1 VTNENIVYKKQ
12 YNPIKHKRFKKFGE
26 VYVKNKKFLIE
37 YLSNQRLD
45 KNAPTELTHP
55 KLFLKNPQ
63 GVSHYMGNPNIK
75 AAFVNVDYT
84 KEQLLEFQK
93 CSKDPLY
100 FTETYIRIMSVD
112 FGLIPFTLYQ
122 FQRNMVTTFNDNRF
136 AICKL
141 PRQSGKSTT
150 SVAYILWYLL
160 FHPGKTVGILA
171 NKGELA
177 QEMLGRLATAYES
190 LPFWLQQGCVTYN
203 KRSIELEN
211 GSKVIATASSGSAA
225 RGMSF
230 SLLFLDEFAFVPPND
245 AEDFF
250 RSVYPTISS
259 GSDTKMIVVSTPKG
273 MNHFYKMWMESTEKR
288 SKFVPIEINWSDIPG
303 RDDDWRYEQI
313 SNTSEDQFRQEFEC
327 QFIGSSNTLIA
338 PSKLG
343 NMTYIKPSR
352 TQEFVDFYEDAK
364 IVHQYIM
371 CVDSARGVRLDY
383 SAFVVVDITAVP
395 YKLVAKFRSNE
406 VSPMIFPNFIVNMAR
421 YYNNAWVLIEVNDVG
436 MQVAVGVQQEFEYEN
451 ILSTVSKGRS
461 GFQLGSGPGSKLG
474 VTTSHSVKTNGCS
487 NLKSLIEADKM
498 IIEDYEVYVELTTFV
513 RKSEGTS
520 GSFEAESGCND
531 DLVMCLVL
539 FAWAAGT
546 EYWKE
551 LTDTNAKQHMYKQ
564 KLDEI
569 EEEVMPIGFLPYDS
583 MLDKTIDSRGDV
595 WSTVDEL
602 PELPSWYNDVYR
614 GRF

>member
-1 VTNENIVYKKQ
+1 VIVKKDL
-12 YNPIKHKRFKKFGE
+12 YNPSEHKRYKKFGD
-26 VYVKNKKFLIE
+26 VYVKNKTALIT
-37 YLSNQRLD
+37 YLSEQRYN
-45 KNAPTELTHP
+45 KKAPTQNTNA
-55 KLFLKNPQ
+55 KLFEKNPT

-75 AAFVNVDYT
+75 AAHVNLDYT

-93 CSKDPLY
+93 CAKDPVY

-112 FGLIPFTLYQ
+112 FGLIPFTLYD
-122 FQRNMVTTFNDNRF
+122 FQRKMVETFNENRF
-136 AICKL
+136 NICKL

-160 FHPGKTVGILA
+160 FNQGKTVGILA

-259 GSDTKMIVVSTPKG
+259 GTDTKMIVVSTPKG
-273 MNHFYKMWMESTEKR
+273 MNHFYKMWMESTENR
-288 SKFVPIEINWSDIPG
+288 SKFVPIEINWWDVPG
-303 RDDDWRYEQI
+303 RDEDWKYEQI

-338 PSKLG
+338 PGKLG
-343 NMTYIKPSR
+343 QMAYIAPIR
-352 TQEFVDFYEDAK
+352 NQESIDYYEDPK
-364 IVHQYIM
+364 PGHNYIM
-371 CVDSARGVRLDY
+371 CVDSARGIRLDY
-383 SAFVVVDITAVP
+383 SAFVIVDITAVP
-395 YKLVAKFRSNE
+395 YKVVAKFRSNE
-406 VSPMIFPNFIVNMAR
+406 VSPMIFPNFIVNLGR
-421 YYNNAWVLIEVNDVG
+421 YYNQAWVLIEVNDVG
-436 MQVAVGVQQEFEYEN
+436 QQVAVGVQQEFEYEN
-451 ILSTVSKGRS
+451 ILSTVSKGRA
-461 GFQLGSGPGSKLG
+461 GFQLGSGPGAKLG

-487 NLKSLIEADKM
+487 NLKSLIEADKL
-498 IIEDYEVYVELTTFV
+498 IVEDYDVYVELTTFV
-513 RKSEGTS
+513 RKSESTA
-520 GSFEAESGCND
+520 GSFEAEPGCND

-569 EEEVMPIGFLPYDS
+569 EDEVMPIGFLPYDN
-583 MLDKTIDSRGDV
+583 MLETTIDSQGDV
-595 WSTVDEL
+595 WTSVDEAVV
-602 PELPSWYNDVYR
+602 PEWYNDVYR
-614 GRF
+614 GNF

>member
-1 VTNENIVYKKQ
+1 MTIDNLIKKDI
-12 YNPIKHKRFKKFGE
+12 YNPDFHKGFKKFGD
-26 VYVKNKKFLIE
+26 VYVKNKKTLIE
-37 YLSNQRLD
+37 HISKQRHYHD
-45 KNAPTELTHP
+45 APTEQTHSD
-55 KLFLKNPQ
+55 LFEKNST
-63 GVSHYMGNPNIK
+63 GVSHYMGNPNVK
-75 AAFVNVDYT
+75 AAFVSVDYT
-84 KEQLLEFQK
+84 PDQLKEFQK
-93 CSKDPLY
+93 CSQDPIY

-112 FGLIPFTLYQ
+112 FGLIPFTMYQ
-122 FQRNMVTTFNDNRF
+122 FQRNMISTFNDNRF
-136 AICKL
+136 TICKL

-160 FHPGKTVGILA
+160 FNPGKVVGILA

-190 LPFWLQQGCVTYN
+190 LPFWLQQGCITYN

-288 SKFVPIEINWSDIPG
+288 SKFKPIEINWWDVPG
-303 RDDDWRYEQI
+303 RDEDWKQEQI

-338 PSKLG
+338 PTKLSAL
-343 NMTYIKPSR
+343 TYMNPIKS
-352 TQEFVDFYEDAK
+352 QEHVDFYEDSK
-364 IVHQYIM
+364 PGHNYIM

-383 SAFVVVDITAVP
+383 SAFVVVDISAVP
-395 YKLVAKFRSNE
+395 YKVVAKFRSNE
-406 VSPMIFPNFIVNMAR
+406 ISPMIYPNFIVNIGK
-421 YYNNAWVLIEVNDVG
+421 YYNNAWVLVEVNDVG
-436 MQVAVGVQQEFEYEN
+436 QQVAVGVQQEFEYEN
-451 ILSTVSKGRS
+451 ILSTVSKGRA

-474 VTTSHSVKTNGCS
+474 VTTSHSVKNNGCS
-487 NLKSLIEADKM
+487 NLKSLIEADKL
-498 IIEDYEVYVELTTFV
+498 IIEDYDIYVELTTFV
-513 RKSEGTS
+513 RKSEGNT
-520 GSFEAESGCND
+520 GSFEAEPGCND

-564 KLDEI
+564 KLGEL
-569 EEEVMPIGFLPYDS
+569 EEEVMPIGFLPYDE
-583 MLDKTIDSRGDV
+583 MIDKQIDNNGDV
-595 WSTVDEL
+595 WSTVDEPVV
-602 PELPSWYNDVYR
+602 PEWYNDLYR
-614 GRF
+614 SNF